1 MLDSWMGEL
10 CFCLLDDGWEEAMKG
25 FIYKLVVFYCA
36 RKDLVDHSILLRA
49 VEICLGL
56 WGYGFSL
63 RRVFTP
69 STW

>member
-1 MLDSWMGEL
+1 MN
-10 CFCLLDDGWEEAMKG
+10 G
-25 FIYKLVVFYCA
+25 FIYELVVFFCA

-56 WGYGFSL
+56 LWPSLTHLIDHSTVWGYGFSL
-63 RRVFTP
+63 RRVLTP